1 LAESDGQERTED
13 ATPRRLQQAREKGQV
28 ARSKELASV
37 SVLVVGSVALMWF
50 GEGLARALFNI
61 MGRLFDLQ
69 REEIFDQ
76 TKLFDIALGSMGAL
90 LLPLLLIL
98 FVLFVAALIGAAG
111 VGGISFSAEAA
122 MPKLSKMNPLSGLKR
137 MVGMQSWVELIKS
150 ILKVS
155 LVSGVAF
162 YLIEAAKEDLF
173 QLSLDV
179 FPQNIFHALDI
190 LLNFILLISCSLLVV
205 VAIDIPFQIWQ
216 HANQLKMTK
225 QEVKDEYK
233 DTEGKPEVKGRIRM
247 LQREAAQRRM
257 MAEVPQADVIVTNPE
272 HFSVALRYNQT
283 TDKAPIVVAKG
294 VDHMAMKIREIARE
308 HDIYIVPAP
317 PLARALYHSTELE
330 QEIPDGLFT
339 AVAQVL
345 AYVFQLKQ
353 YRRKGGQRPTLK
365 GGDLPIPPDLRQDS

>member
-1 LAESDGQERTED
+1 MAESDGQERTED

-37 SVLVVGSVALMWF
+37 SVLVVGALSLMWF
-50 GEGLARALFNI
+50 GESMARGLLTA
-61 MGRLFDLQ
+61 MGRLFNLSRD
-69 REEIFDQ
+69 EIFDVN
-76 TKLFDIALGSMGAL
+76 KLFDIVSGALMNL

-98 FVLFVAALIGAAG
+98 ITLFIAALIGAAG

-122 MPKLSKMNPLSGLKR
+122 RPKLSKMNPLSGIKR
-137 MVGMQSWVELIKS
+137 MFGMQSWVELIKS
-150 ILKVS
+150 ILKVL
-155 LVSGVAF
+155 LVAGMAF
-162 YLIEAAKEDLF
+162 YLIEASKQDLF

-190 LLNFILLISCSLLVV
+190 LLNFVLLISCSLLVV

-257 MAEVPQADVIVTNPE
+257 MADVPQADVIITNPD
-272 HFSVALRYNQT
+272 HFSVALRYKQNR
-283 TDKAPIVVAKG
+283 DKAPVVVAKG
-294 VDHMAMKIREIARE
+294 VDHIALKIREVARE
-308 HDIYIVPAP
+308 HDITIVPAP
-317 PLARALYHSTELE
+317 PLARALYHTTELE
-330 QEIPDGLFT
+330 QEIPDELFV

-353 YRRKGGQRPTLK
+353 YRRKGGERPKLREENM
-365 GGDLPIPPDLRQDS
+365 PIPPDMRF

>member
-1 LAESDGQERTED
+1 MAEEDGQERTED

-37 SVLVVGSVALMWF
+37 SVLVVGSIALMWF
-50 GEGLARALFNI
+50 GEGLAHALFSV
-61 MGRLFDLQ
+61 MSRLFDLS

-76 TKLFDIALGSMGAL
+76 TKLFDIALGSLTAL
-90 LLPLLLIL
+90 ILPLLFIL
-98 FVLFVAALIGAAG
+98 LMLFIAALVGAAG
-111 VGGISFSAEAA
+111 VGGINFSAEAA

-137 MVGMQSWVELIKS
+137 MIGMQSWVELVKS
-150 ILKVS
+150 ILKVT
-155 LVSGVAF
+155 LVSGMAF
-162 YLIEAAKEDLF
+162 YLINAAKEDLF

-190 LLNFILLISCSLLVV
+190 LLNFILLISCSLLIVV
-205 VAIDIPFQIWQ
+205 GIDIPFQIWQ

-233 DTEGKPEVKGRIRM
+233 ETEGKPEVKGRIRM

-257 MAEVPQADVIVTNPE
+257 MAEVPQADVIITNPE
-272 HFSVALRYNQT
+272 HFSVALRYDQSK
-283 TDKAPIVVAKG
+283 DRAPIVVAKG
-294 VDHMAMKIREIARE
+294 IDHLALKIREVARE
-308 HDIYIVPAP
+308 HDIYIIPAP
-317 PLARALYHSTELE
+317 PLARSLYHSTELE
-330 QEIPDGLFT
+330 QAIPDGLFT

-353 YRRKGGQRPTLK
+353 YRRRGGQRPHLK
-365 GGDLPIPPDLRQDS
+365 TSELPIPPDLRQ

>member
-1 LAESDGQERTED
+1 MAESDGQERTED

-37 SVLVVGSVALMWF
+37 SVLVIGAIALMWF
-50 GEGLARALFNI
+50 GESLARALYTL
-61 MGRLFDLQ
+61 MGRLFDLS
-69 REEIFDQ
+69 RDEIFDLP
-76 TKLFDIALGSMGAL
+76 KLFDIALGSMGNL
-90 LLPLLLIL
+90 LGPLLLIL
-98 FVLFVAALIGAAG
+98 VVLFIAALIGAAG
-111 VGGISFSAEAA
+111 IGGISFSVEAA
-122 MPKLSKMNPLSGLKR
+122 MPKWSKMNPLSGLKR
-137 MVGMQSWVELIKS
+137 MVGLQSWVELLKS
-150 ILKVS
+150 ILKVT

-162 YLIEAAKEDLF
+162 YLIDAAQEDLF

-179 FPQNIFHALDI
+179 YPQNIFHALDI
-190 LLNFILLISCSLLVV
+190 LLNFVLLISCSLLIV

-233 DTEGKPEVKGRIRM
+233 ETEGKPEVKGRIRM

-257 MAEVPQADVIVTNPE
+257 MSEVPQADVIVTNPE
-272 HFSVALRYNQT
+272 HFSVALRYKQD

-294 VDHMAMKIREIARE
+294 TDHMALKIREIARE
-308 HDIYIVPAP
+308 HDIYVIPAP

-353 YRRKGGQRPTLK
+353 YRKRGGQRPHFK
-365 GGDLPIPPDLRQDS
+365 ASDLPIPPDLRQ